1 MLLLRRFTNPT
12 PQMHDLPIAL
22 RAANGDTICVFP
34 ADVISNIRQMENTLV
49 YNHTMPKLLGLVAA
63 LSGEG
68 VTYVSLALG
77 TTLATDLPA
86 SICVVETNW
95 YTPELGAR
103 IGGRRVASPAG
114 EVASGGLASVLTRTS
129 TLEQALVPT
138 ALPNLHLLP
147 AGDMPKQLRPSMARS
162 DALKQCL
169 AELGERF
176 EHIILDI
183 PAIHSTSDAIA
194 LASLTEACCVVI
206 RQGITPMAQVRQAVD
221 NLQHLNLLGVVFNQM
236 HSDLPRW
243 MHTLIPQE

>member
-1 MLLLRRFTNPT
+1 MQLLRRFTNSP
-12 PQMHDLPIAL
+12 PQTHDLPIAL
-22 RAANGDTICVFP
+22 RAAGGDTLCVFP

-49 YNHTMPKLLGLVAA
+49 YNHTLPKLLGLVAA

-86 SICVVETNW
+86 SICVLETNW
-95 YTPELGAR
+95 YTPELQAR
-103 IGGRRVASPAG
+103 IGGRRAPGSAG
-114 EVASGGLASVLTRTS
+114 ESGGLAGVLTRAS
-129 TLEQALVPT
+129 TLDQALVPT

-147 AGDMPKQLRPSMARS
+147 AGDMPKHLRPSMARS
-162 DALKQCL
+162 EALKLCL
-169 AELGERF
+169 AQLAERF
-176 EHIILDI
+176 DHIILDI
-183 PAIHSTSDAIA
+183 PAIHATSDAIA
-194 LASLTEACCVVI
+194 LASLTDGCCVVI

-243 MHTLIPQE
+243 MHALIPQE

>member
-1 MLLLRRFTNPT
+1 MQLLRRFTTPT
-12 PQMHDLPIAL
+12 PQTHDLPIAL

-86 SICVVETNW
+86 TICLVETNW
-95 YTPELGAR
+95 YTPELQAR
-103 IGGRRVASPAG
+103 ISGRRVPGSAG
-114 EVASGGLASVLTRTS
+114 EPSGGLASVLTRTS
-129 TLEQALVPT
+129 TLDQALIPT
-138 ALPNLHLLP
+138 SLPNLHLLP
-147 AGDMPKQLRPSMARS
+147 AGDMPKHLRPSMARS
-162 DALKQCL
+162 EALKQCL
-169 AELGERF
+169 AQLSERF
-176 EHIILDI
+176 EYIILDI
-183 PAIHSTSDAIA
+183 PAIHATSDAIA
-194 LASLTEACCVVI
+194 LASLTNACCVVV
-206 RQGITPMAQVRQAVD
+206 RQGITPMVQVRQAVD

-243 MHTLIPQE
+243 MHALIPQE

>member
-12 PQMHDLPIAL
+12 PQTHDLPIAL

-34 ADVISNIRQMENTLV
+34 ADVISNIRQLENTLI

-63 LSGEG
+63 LGGEG

-95 YTPELGAR
+95 YTPEQLAR
-103 IGGRRVASPAG
+103 IVGRRVASPRA
-114 EVASGGLASVLTRTS
+114 EPASAGLASVLNRTC
-129 TLEQALVPT
+129 TLDQALVPT
-138 ALPNLHLLP
+138 TLPNLQLLP
-147 AGDMPKQLRPSMARS
+147 AGDMPTHLRPSMARS

-169 AELGERF
+169 AQLSERF
-176 EHIILDI
+176 DHIILDI
-183 PAIHSTSDAIA
+183 PAIHATSDAIA
-194 LASLTEACCVVI
+194 LASLTNACCVVI
-206 RQGITPMAQVRQAVD
+206 RQGITPMAQVRQAID
-221 NLQHLNLLGVVFNQM
+221 SLQHLNLLGVVFNQM

-243 MHTLIPQE
+243 MHALIPQE